1 MRYGLRLAAAAVAL
15 SATALLAATLL
26 IVRPAIEVHERA
38 LAAPRAASA
47 SIDDLRAVL
56 VRGLLGGVGAVGVGA
71 AGWALW
77 VGRRHARDLRV
88 LDEAAHRLEAGE
100 FDLSVAVSA
109 RGELR
114 DLALDLERLGGVLQ
128 SLRRSRAEFVASV
141 AHDLRAPLQSVEFA
155 AERLARGVD
164 HAPDRN
170 ALEVILRECRTL
182 TALADDLLALGQS
195 DAPGL
200 PVVRERLDL
209 PNLFEE
215 VRTRVAVARPAV
227 AVRVDCPPLEAY
239 GDHRR
244 LAQVL
249 TNLAVNAVRHSPE
262 GGAVTLSARPT
273 TDGAVE
279 LMVDDEGPGI
289 DPAVVDEM
297 TEPFVGDRLGGG
309 AAGLGLAIAR
319 RIVAAHG
326 GLLRLDSRPGGGTRA
341 VASLPGAGI

>member
-1 MRYGLRLAAAAVAL
+1 MRYGLRLAAAAIAL
-15 SATALLAATLL
+15 SATSLLAATLL

-38 LAAPRAASA
+38 LAAPRAASV
-47 SIDDLRAVL
+47 DDLRAVL
-56 VRGLLGGVGAVGVGA
+56 VRGLLGGVGAVGIGA

-100 FDLSVAVSA
+100 FDLRVAVPV

-128 SLRRSRAEFVASV
+128 GLRRSRAEFMASV

-155 AERLARGVD
+155 AERLARGAD
-164 HAPDRN
+164 HARDRH
-170 ALEVILRECRTL
+170 ALEVILRECEAL

-195 DAPGL
+195 DVQEL
-200 PVVRERLDL
+200 PVVRRRINL
-209 PNLFEE
+209 PMLFEE
-215 VRTRVAVARPAV
+215 VQTRVAAARPTV
-227 AVRVDCPPLEAY
+227 AVRIDCPPLEAY

-249 TNLAVNAVRHSPE
+249 TNLAVNAVRHSPD

-273 TDGAVE
+273 FDGAVE

-289 DPAVVDEM
+289 DPAVVDEL
-297 TEPFVGDRLGGG
+297 TEPFVGDRVGGG

-326 GLLRLDSRPGGGTRA
+326 GLLRLDPRPGGGTRA